1 MASAASP
8 TLSTSGAPLSA
19 MLAPRVQPVVRAAQF
34 VVAHVPDLVV
44 SGSKPRRELA
54 REGPGLRQKIRDHLR
69 PFEAA
74 VGYAPHQ
81 VMIGNLSPESLWDR
95 PRPWHAS
102 PVAGAS
108 AEGPGGSLIDQ
119 STFYAWLARADAA
132 RLVTFTESFATAL
145 PPTPSGLGART
156 APPPVLEAALA
167 AGGEPLYAE
176 GDRLVGVVAPGHEA
190 DEALTGAVLLENAAA
205 KVTGALALRR
215 LLAQGAPEPVDFLL
229 GSGEEAVG
237 DRYQRGGGN
246 LARAMGE
253 LADVRGAGGVD
264 VKAFCAGPVHALIVA
279 GALVQS
285 GLYRRVVVVAGGS
298 LAKIGMKVLGHLHA
312 GYPVLED
319 VLVGMAIDVVP
330 DDGASPWLRLDA
342 AATLGLGDG
351 DAPHQVAAAL
361 SLAPLRRCGLR
372 LSDVDR
378 FAVELHNPDI
388 TEPAGS
394 GDVPANNYRI
404 IAALAAQAGE
414 IGRGEMAAFVRARGL
429 PGFSPTQGH
438 IASAVPYLPH
448 ALAGLRSG
456 NLRRVQLVAKG
467 SLFLGRMTTMGDGAS
482 VLLERNGGG

>member
-1 MASAASP
+1 MI
-8 TLSTSGAPLSA
+8 
-19 MLAPRVQPVVRAAQF
+19 RAAQF
-34 VVAHVPDLVV
+34 ALAHVPDLVAA
-44 SGSKPRRELA
+44 GSKPRRELL
-54 REGPGLRQKIRDHLR
+54 REGPGLRRKIADHLR
-69 PFEAA
+69 SFDAA
-74 VGYAPHQ
+74 VAYAPHQ
-81 VMIGNLSPESLWDR
+81 VMIGNLEPESLWER
-95 PRPWHAS
+95 TRPWHAT
-102 PVAGAS
+102 PIAGAA
-108 AEGPGGSLIDQ
+108 AEGPGGYLIDQ
-119 STFYAWLARADAA
+119 TTFWAWLARADAA
-132 RLVTFTESFATAL
+132 RLVTFTEAFAARL
-145 PPTPSGLGART
+145 AAGLRGVAVRT
-156 APPPVLEAALA
+156 AAPSVLEATVA

-176 GDRLVGVVAPGHEA
+176 GDRLIGVVAAGHEA
-190 DEALTGAVLLENAAA
+190 DESLTGAVLLENAAA

-215 LLAQGAPEPVDFLL
+215 LLDRGGPEPVDFLL

-253 LADVRGAGGVD
+253 LADVRGAGGAD
-264 VKAFCAGPVHALIVA
+264 VKAFCAGPLHAVIMA

-285 GLYRRVVVVAGGS
+285 GLYRRVIVVAGGS
-298 LAKIGMKVLGHLHA
+298 LAKVGMKFLGHLNA
-312 GYPVLED
+312 GFPVLED
-319 VLVGMAIDVVP
+319 IIAGVAIEVAA
-330 DDGASPWLRLDA
+330 DDGVSPWLRLDT
-342 AATLGLGDG
+342 AATLRLGDG

-361 SLAPLRRCGLR
+361 TVAPLRCRGLR

-414 IGRGEMAAFVRARGL
+414 IGRDGMTAFIRSHGL

-448 ALAGLRSG
+448 ALAGLTSG
-456 NLRRVQLVAKG
+456 ELRRVQLVAKG

-482 VLLERNGGG
+482 VVLERNGGA

>member
-1 MASAASP
+1 MVAPSRSLPPAA
-8 TLSTSGAPLSA
+8 
-19 MLAPRVQPVVRAAQF
+19 QPVVRSVQF
-34 VVAHVPDLVV
+34 VLAHVPDLVCA
-44 SGSKPRRELA
+44 GSKPRRELR
-54 REGPGLRQKIRDHLR
+54 REGPGLREKIRAHLR
-69 PFEAA
+69 PFQAA
-74 VGYAPHQ
+74 VAYAPHQ
-81 VMIGNLSPESLWDR
+81 VMVGNLPPEALWDR
-95 PRPWHAS
+95 PRPWHET
-102 PVAGAS
+102 PLEGAMT
-108 AEGPGGSLIDQ
+108 EGPGGCLVDQ
-119 STFYAWLARADAA
+119 STFYTWLARGDAA
-132 RLVTFTESFATAL
+132 RIVTFTEAFAATLA
-145 PPTPSGLGART
+145 PGLGGAPVRT
-156 APPPVLEAALA
+156 ATPEALGVSVA
-167 AGGEPLYAE
+167 AGGEPLYVE
-176 GDRLVGVVAPGHEA
+176 GDRLVGVVSPGHEE
-190 DEALTGAVLLENAAA
+190 DESLSGAVLLENAAA

-215 LLAQGAPEPVDFLL
+215 LLDRDGEPVDFLL

-246 LARAMGE
+246 LAKAMGE
-253 LADVRGAGGVD
+253 LAGVRGAGAAD
-264 VKAFCAGPVHALIVA
+264 VKAFCAAPVHALIMA

-298 LAKIGMKVLGHLHA
+298 LAKVGMKILGHLQA

-319 VLVGMAIDVVP
+319 VLAGVAIDVGP
-330 DDGASPWLRLDA
+330 DEGVSPWLRLDT
-342 AATLGLGDG
+342 AATLRLGDG

-361 SLAPLRRCGLR
+361 TAAPLRRVGLR

-414 IGRGEMAAFVRARGL
+414 IGRAGMAGFARERGL

-448 ALAGLRSG
+448 ALAGLTSG
-456 NLRRVQLVAKG
+456 ELRRVQLVAKG

-482 VLLERNGGG
+482 VVLERNGGA